1 MKIQGWI
8 SRKTII
14 AVVGGFILT
23 SAAIAAGR
31 QWNKGA
37 SASSSGDTTARAEV
51 PYAPSAFPG
60 VMVRNVPE
68 QASEVS
74 SHAGWVY
81 REPGA
86 PMPPASTVRRSMART
101 KLGTTRAGGV
111 MLEPD
116 ESYFARE
123 TARVTS
129 GGVTVSCEK
138 NR

>member
-1 MKIQGWI
+1 MKTKYWI
-8 SRKTII
+8 SRKTAI

-23 SAAIAAGR
+23 SVAIAGW

-37 SASSSGDTTARAEV
+37 SASFSSETSARAEV

-60 VMVRNVPE
+60 VMVRNVSK
-68 QASEVS
+68 QASEGS
-74 SHAGWVY
+74 SLAGWVY

-86 PMPPASTVRRSMART
+86 PMPPASTVRRSVART

-129 GGVTVSCEK
+129 GGVKVSCEE